1 MKHKSFPF
9 FLILTAATML
19 LLLSAAIAVPILLRP
34 FYYAH
39 AALLHLPEQTG
50 WSMAQIHEAY
60 NEMLNFCLFGTPF
73 GTGDLRWS
81 ESGMAHFADCAKL
94 FHLDFAVLAVAAV
107 ILLISWQCYRR
118 GLLPARPMGRG
129 FRFWA
134 GSNLSVSFIVIA
146 LLAALN
152 FDRAFVI
159 FHRLFFPGKDN
170 WLFDPATD
178 QIILILPQVFFRN
191 CAILAVLLLLI
202 ACIAL
207 VLSDRKKHR

>member
-39 AALLHLPEQTG
+39 AAFLHLPEQTG

-81 ESGMAHFADCAKL
+81 ESGMAHLQTAQNCFIWTLL
-94 FHLDFAVLAVAAV
+94 F
-107 ILLISWQCYRR
+107 S
-118 GLLPARPMGRG
+118 
-129 FRFWA
+129 
-134 GSNLSVSFIVIA
+134 
-146 LLAALN
+146 
-152 FDRAFVI
+152 
-159 FHRLFFPGKDN
+159 
-170 WLFDPATD
+170 
-178 QIILILPQVFFRN
+178 
-191 CAILAVLLLLI
+191 LLLQ
-202 ACIAL
+202 
-207 VLSDRKKHR
+207 